1 MTANDNPQPRALRGY
16 LQVLLVLGVLGAGVI
31 GNGLLKRNDH
41 ESPLRATAS
50 ATPQVAVVWPEVRDL
65 PIRIEEV
72 GTVQARNSIQ
82 LSPLVSGRVV
92 AVSPNLAAGGFFAA
106 GEVLFRLD
114 PADYQANVNRALAEQ
129 AAARADLSFERAEAE
144 IARNEWS
151 LVYPGESIPDLVA
164 RLPQIRRAEAALQSA
179 NAALADAEIKLSRV
193 AFSLPFSGRMQST
206 TIEIGQNL
214 IAGQS
219 YGRAYNGADIEVYVP
234 VTTTVL
240 AQLEPVLD
248 RQATVSARA
257 GDDRAQPQFRAHV
270 VRADAELNTQTRLG
284 GLALRF
290 DTTVPLLPGAFVDV
304 VLYGPIIESA
314 HLVPEDAL
322 SAHREVWVVEGDQL
336 ARRAP
341 DILHSDE
348 GFVVTAPFDFADGV
362 VLSPLRNPRADDAVR
377 VVSTPESAAGAP

>member
-1 MTANDNPQPRALRGY
+1 MTTKTKVRKSALHGY
-16 LQVLLVLGVLGAGVI
+16 LQVFLVVGVLIAGVVA
-31 GNGLLKRNDH
+31 NGLLKRNDH
-41 ESPLRATAS
+41 EAPLRATAS
-50 ATPQVAVVWPEVRDL
+50 AVPQVEVVWPEVRDL

-151 LVYPGESIPDLVA
+151 LVYPGEPVPDLVA

-179 NAALADAEIKLSRV
+179 NATLADAEIKLSRV
-193 AFSLPFSGRMQST
+193 AFSLPFSGRVQST

-240 AQLEPVLD
+240 ARLEPVLD

-257 GDDRAQPQFRAHV
+257 GGGGSQPQFRARV
-270 VRADAELNTQTRLG
+270 VRADAELNAQTRLG

-290 DTTVPLLPGAFVDV
+290 DSSVPLLPGAFVDV

-322 SAHREVWVVEGDQL
+322 SADREVWVVDGDQL
-336 ARRAP
+336 ARRTP
-341 DILHSDE
+341 LVLHSDA
-348 GFVVTAPFDFADGV
+348 GFAVTAPFDLADGV
-362 VLSPLRNPRADDAVR
+362 VLSPLRNPRVGDAVR
-377 VVSTPESAAGAP
+377 VSSTPESAAGAP